1 MYEQPT
7 IPVRRQSRPLTPTE
21 SRLLAMI
28 VRFPERRR
36 KEEAKAQAPRKEFR
50 GGTRAEMR

>member
-36 KEEAKAQAPRKEFR
+36 KEEAKGQAPRKEIR
-50 GGTRAEMR
+50 GGTGAEMR